1 MNNEDIA
8 EIEVRGSL
16 KPAPSS
22 QCQALGTA
30 RRLVF
35 LIVYP
40 MLVIWAIVCL
50 MPLYWM
56 FTTSFRVSAHI
67 MEMPPKFWP
76 DPATLENYRR
86 LVLNASVERWFLNSV
101 IVTTNTFIN
110 VVFCTLAGYTLAK
123 KDFPGRSLIFW
134 SIIGMMMVP
143 DQVTLVPLFMLM
155 TNLRFVNTYFGLI
168 IPSLFAPFGIFL
180 MKQFIQTLPSELIE
194 AAKIDGASEIAV
206 FPRIVFPLAKPGWA
220 ALAIFMFV
228 ESWNDF
234 LWPLI
239 VTSSENMRPLQ
250 VGLATL
256 QTRYLTD
263 YGLLM
268 AGAAISSI
276 PMIVLFITFQRQFV
290 RGITIGS
297 VKG

>member
-1 MNNEDIA
+1 
-8 EIEVRGSL
+8 
-16 KPAPSS
+16 
-22 QCQALGTA
+22 
-30 RRLVF
+30 
-35 LIVYP
+35 
-40 MLVIWAIVCL
+40 
-50 MPLYWM
+50 
-56 FTTSFRVSAHI
+56 
-67 MEMPPKFWP
+67 
-76 DPATLENYRR
+76 
-86 LVLNASVERWFLNSV
+86 
-101 IVTTNTFIN
+101 
-110 VVFCTLAGYTLAK
+110 
-123 KDFPGRSLIFW
+123 
-134 SIIGMMMVP
+134 MMMVP
-143 DQVTLVPLFMLM
+143 NQVTLVPLFMLM
-155 TNLRFVNTYFGLI
+155 TNLHFVNTYFGLI
-168 IPSLFAPFGIFL
+168 VPSLFAPFGIFL

-206 FPRIVFPLAKPGWA
+206 FARIVFPLAKPGWA